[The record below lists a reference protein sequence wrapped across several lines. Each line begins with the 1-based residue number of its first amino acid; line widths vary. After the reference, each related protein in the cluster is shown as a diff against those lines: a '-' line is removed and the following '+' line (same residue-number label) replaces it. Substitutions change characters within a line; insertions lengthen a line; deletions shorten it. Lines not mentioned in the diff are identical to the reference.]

1 MWIIG
6 ELMDIIQLVSIPVI
20 SRDVVSRIYDQ
31 EGVLVN
37 TRKAQ
42 IKVINEVGAYIWSML
57 DGVRS
62 VQEIARAVSTQYDV
76 ELDQAEQDTLEF
88 VRDLSQNG
96 LIETT

>member
-1 MWIIG
+1 
-6 ELMDIIQLVSIPVI
+6 MDKIQLDSIPVI
-20 SRDVVSRIYDQ
+20 SRDVVGRIYDQ

-42 IKVINEVGAYIWSML
+42 IKVINEVGAYIWSIV

-88 VRDLSQNG
+88 VRDLSQKG

>member
-6 ELMDIIQLVSIPVI
+6 ELMDKIQLDSIPVI
-20 SRDVVSRIYDQ
+20 SRDVVGRIYDQ

-88 VRDLSQNG
+88 VRDLSQKG

>member
-1 MWIIG
+1 
-6 ELMDIIQLVSIPVI
+6 MDIIQLVSIPVI
-20 SRDVVSRIYDQ
+20 SRDVISRIYDQ

-42 IKVINEVGAYIWSML
+42 IKVINEVGAYIWSMI

-62 VQEIARAVSTQYDV
+62 VQDIARAVSTQYDV

-88 VRDLSQNG
+88 VRDLSQKG

>member
-1 MWIIG
+1 
-6 ELMDIIQLVSIPVI
+6 MDKIQLDSIPVI
-20 SRDVVSRIYDQ
+20 SRDVVGRIYDQ

-42 IKVINEVGAYIWSML
+42 IKVINEVGAYIWSMV
-57 DGVRS
+57 DGIRS
-62 VQEIARAVSTQYDV
+62 VQDIARAVSTQYDV

-88 VRDLSQNG
+88 VRDLSQKG

>member
-1 MWIIG
+1 
-6 ELMDIIQLVSIPVI
+6 MDKIQLDSIPVI
-20 SRDVVSRIYDQ
+20 SRDVVGRIYDQ

-88 VRDLSQNG
+88 VRDLSQKG

>member
-1 MWIIG
+1 
-6 ELMDIIQLVSIPVI
+6 MDKIQLDSIPVI
-20 SRDVVSRIYDQ
+20 SRDVVGRIYDQ

-42 IKVINEVGAYIWSML
+42 IKVINEVGAYIWSIV

-62 VQEIARAVSTQYDV
+62 VQEIARVVSTQYDV

-88 VRDLSQNG
+88 VRDLSQKG
-96 LIETT
+96 LIETI